1 MKKRSTSKTSKINDL
16 ESTDNAQP
24 EVKKFTF
31 RNGDIYEGEYKMNY
45 DQFVLVKQGDI
56 SQDIAFEMFLIEFF
70 IHTIGIGTYTTDNFD
85 VYYGEWNDDSFA
97 DSDIDIKYNN
107 DAQYRGRID
116 SNGTMNGQGTYIF
129 PDGSLVE
136 AVWLNNIP
144 FENII
149 YKEPL
154 GFAWIV
160 EDKSKDSITFS
171 PGNHFWKNMKSDQ
184 STIHSTECSNQI
196 EEN

>member
-45 DQFVLVKQGDI
+45 DQFVLVKQ
-56 SQDIAFEMFLIEFF
+56 
-70 IHTIGIGTYTTDNFD
+70 GIGTYTTDNFD